1 MALRTDHAACDAFE
15 WTGGDDDLV
24 ATLEAA
30 FLGRDKENVGG
41 VCVAEANEVVHL
53 AVGDD
58 EWRVLAVGSH
68 GEVIVVE
75 AKAGVG
81 WVVDGLVE
89 SSRRGADKEN
99 VGYQGLGDSLA
110 LAINHSDL
118 IVHRQEDL
126 ETIAFE
132 PFAGLLFATV
142 GDAEYMP
149 ASRFVMDIP
158 YRHPSA
164 GLAGDGAQC

>member
-1 MALRTDHAACDAFE
+1 M
-15 WTGGDDDLV
+15 V

-30 FLGRDKENVGG
+30 FLGRDKENVGV

-58 EWRVLAVGSH
+58 EWRVLAVGSQ

-75 AKAGVG
+75 AKASVG
-81 WVVDGLVE
+81 WVVNGLVE
-89 SSRRGADKEN
+89 SRRRGAYKED

-126 ETIAFE
+126 EAIAFE

-149 ASRFVMDIP
+149 ASRFAMDIP
-158 YRHPSA
+158 YRHPSG